1 MLENVKYPENSISYL
16 NQGYLSIKKNKKMFY
31 ADYFVIGQII
41 EVLKPSEN
49 TDAYVCKEKEV
60 KLVRPKYNI
69 ATGEFLRLYKTVGF
83 IIVIG
88 DENELFFIYGC
99 DKEK

>member
-60 KLVRPKYNI
+60 KLVRPK
-69 ATGEFLRLYKTVGF
+69 
-83 IIVIG
+83 
-88 DENELFFIYGC
+88 
-99 DKEK
+99 